1 MEPFDGPATADNYYG
16 GWVPPSEDAI
26 DQFKAS
32 LPSPEVEDTAI
43 FGGADLPEDAHPW
56 KAVEKVS
63 GQSLPPLNQGTVGA
77 CCGFGAVNAM
87 LVTSAVEIANGEK
100 EKWHLLSPSYIYG
113 GSRVV
118 IGGKNGRPP
127 FNGDGS
133 SAMWCAKFMAAHGVV
148 SREQSGPYTEAQA
161 KEWGKVGPPKELI
174 TEGDKH
180 LIRGTAQVKTIEGTL
195 AALAAGYG
203 VQIASGAGFTQK
215 RDADGFCVKQ
225 GVWQH
230 SMAFIGYRGRSG
242 KRPGILVVNSWGVNS
257 ATGPTP
263 DMPHGGCF
271 YISFETAEYI
281 LKSGDCWIYSNGDGF
296 KVNSLDFSKLN
307 F

>member
-1 MEPFDGPATADNYYG
+1 
-16 GWVPPSEDAI
+16 
-26 DQFKAS
+26 
-32 LPSPEVEDTAI
+32 
-43 FGGADLPEDAHPW
+43 
-56 KAVEKVS
+56 
-63 GQSLPPLNQGTVGA
+63 
-77 CCGFGAVNAM
+77 
-87 LVTSAVEIANGEK
+87 
-100 EKWHLLSPSYIYG
+100 
-113 GSRVV
+113 
-118 IGGKNGRPP
+118 
-127 FNGDGS
+127 
-133 SAMWCAKFMAAHGVV
+133 MA
-148 SREQSGPYTEAQA
+148 
-161 KEWGKVGPPKELI
+161 
-174 TEGDKH
+174 EGDKH

-203 VQIASGAGFTQK
+203 VQIASDAGFTQK

-257 ATGPTP
+257 AIGPTP